1 MGEITA
7 SQQEE
12 RIRAILQE
20 VKDPEIPA
28 ISLLELGVLRG
39 IELSEEGVRVQITP
53 TYSGCPAMKVMEED
67 IKKKLQENGFD
78 QVEVEEVLSPAWSTD
93 DITAEG
99 RRKLKEYGIAP
110 PEESTEDKNAL
121 LPGSN
126 TEIQCP
132 QCGSRNTRLINQ
144 FGSTACKALHQCED
158 CGEAFDYFK
167 CLR

>member
-1 MGEITA
+1 MTEILDDRKGHI
-7 SQQEE
+7 QE
-12 RIRAILQE
+12 ILQE

-28 ISLLELGVLRG
+28 ISLVELGVLRDVHV
-39 IELSEEGVRVQITP
+39 EEDRILVKITP

-67 IKKKLQENGFD
+67 IKTKLAEHGYSNA
-78 QVEVEEVLSPAWSTD
+78 EVEEVLSPAWSTD
-93 DITAEG
+93 DITSEG

-110 PEESTEDKNAL
+110 PDESTEDKNAL
-121 LPGSN
+121 IPGSH

>member
-1 MGEITA
+1 MVEVSENKGEY
-7 SQQEE
+7 
-12 RIRAILQE
+12 RIRELLQE

-28 ISLLELGVLRG
+28 ISLIELGVLRD
-39 IELSEEGVRVQITP
+39 IELDGDHIRVRITP
-53 TYSGCPAMKVMEED
+53 TYSGCPAMKVMEAD
-67 IKKKLQENGFD
+67 IKERLKKEGFED
-78 QVEVEEVLSPAWSTD
+78 VQVEEVLSPAWSTD
-93 DITAEG
+93 DITPEG
-99 RRKLKEYGIAP
+99 RKKLKEYGIAP

-121 LPGSN
+121 LPGAK

-144 FGSTACKALHQCED
+144 FGSTACKALHQCND

>member
-1 MGEITA
+1 MPETID
-7 SQQEE
+7 QQKDH
-12 RIRAILQE
+12 IREILQD

-28 ISLLELGVLRG
+28 ISLLELGVLRDIDIG
-39 IELSEEGVRVQITP
+39 ERGTRIRITP

-67 IKKKLQENGFD
+67 IKKKLKEEGYED
-78 QVEVEEVLSPAWSTD
+78 VEVEEVLSPAWSTD
-93 DITAEG
+93 DITLEG

-110 PEESTEDKNAL
+110 PEEATEDKNSL
-121 LPGSN
+121 LPGSK

>member
-1 MGEITA
+1 MPDAIDDQKA
-7 SQQEE
+7 
-12 RIRAILQE
+12 RIREILHD

-28 ISLLELGVLRG
+28 ISLIELGVLRD
-39 IELSEEGVRVQITP
+39 IDLENDSVKIRITP

-67 IKKKLQENGFD
+67 IKKKLEEEGYQD
-78 QVEVEEVLSPAWSTD
+78 VEVEEVLSPAWSTD
-93 DITAEG
+93 DITEEG

-110 PEESTEDKNAL
+110 PDEATEDKNSL
-121 LPGSN
+121 LPGSK

>member
-1 MGEITA
+1 MLKSSNREKEQVRELLHG
-7 SQQEE
+7 
-12 RIRAILQE
+12 

-28 ISLLELGVLRG
+28 ISLIELGVLRG
-39 IELSEEGVRVQITP
+39 IEVGDQKVHVKITP

-67 IKKKLQENGFD
+67 IKKRLEEEGYGN
-78 QVEVEEVLSPAWSTD
+78 VEVEEVLSPAWSTD
-93 DITAEG
+93 DITLEG

-110 PEESTEDKNAL
+110 PEESTEDKNSL
-121 LPGSN
+121 LPGAK

-132 QCGSRNTRLINQ
+132 QCGSRNTKLINQ